1 MNSNLKLADRN
12 SAALVVIDL
21 QAKLVPAI
29 FESERVIRNAQ
40 LLLRL
45 SDILGLPTILTTQNA
60 VGLGGTVPEIS
71 TLAQGIEPID
81 KTSFGCFGEGE
92 FAHQV
97 KKLAPGANTLLVAGI
112 ESHICVT
119 QTVLGALDAGYLV
132 HVAEDAVSSR
142 TLENW
147 RVGLKRMERAGAVMS
162 STEMMVYEL
171 LGRSGT
177 PEFKAMLPYLKQTQ
191 VRA

>member
-1 MNSNLKLADRN
+1 MASESRLLEAK

-29 FESERVIRNAQ
+29 FESHRVIRNTQ

-45 SDILGLPTILTTQNA
+45 AEILKLPAILTTQNA
-60 VGLGGTVPEIS
+60 AGLGPTVPEIQS
-71 TLAQGIEPID
+71 LAPSLEPID
-81 KTSFGCFGEGE
+81 KTSFGCFGESQ
-92 FAHQV
+92 FARAL
-97 KKLAPGANTLLVAGI
+97 KDRAPQANTLLVAGI

-132 HVAEDAVSSR
+132 HLAEDAVSSR
-142 TLENW
+142 TSENW
-147 RVGLKRMERAGAVMS
+147 QVGLKRMERAGAVMS

-171 LGRSGT
+171 LGESGT
-177 PEFKAMLPYLKQTQ
+177 PEFEAILPFLKQKP
-191 VRA
+191 